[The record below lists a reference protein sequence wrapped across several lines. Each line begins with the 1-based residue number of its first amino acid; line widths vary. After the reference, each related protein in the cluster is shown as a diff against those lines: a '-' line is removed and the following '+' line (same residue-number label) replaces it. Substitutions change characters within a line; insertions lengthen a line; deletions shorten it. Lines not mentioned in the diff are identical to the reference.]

1 MSSERDGNRGLPS
14 VAELKTLVERA
25 LETARQRGASAA
37 EVAAN
42 ASQGL
47 SVKVRQ
53 GEVDT
58 LEHMRDR
65 GLAVSV
71 YFGQRKGEA
80 SSADYS
86 AGAIDETV
94 AAACEIARYTSE
106 DPCSGL
112 ADAGLL
118 ARDVPDLGLHHPWGV
133 SAEAAIE
140 LARETERAALDVDS
154 RLTNSE
160 GAEVSAGEG
169 VRVYGNSHGFI
180 GGYPASQHAISCA
193 VLGREGDAMQRD
205 FWYTAAR
212 APEWL
217 ESAAEV
223 GRQAGR
229 RTVARLGARRLSTRQ
244 VPVIFDPSTAR
255 GLIGHF
261 VGAISGGS
269 LYRRASFLVDHLDRQ
284 VFPAGFSISERPHL
298 PGALGSTPFDGEGV
312 ATRDRELVV
321 DGVLRG
327 YVLSSYSARKLGMET
342 TGNAGGVH
350 NLCVAP
356 GEKDLDELVADV
368 GEGLLVTQLMGQGVN
383 TVTGDYSRGASG
395 FWIENGRIAY
405 PVEEITIAGNLKE
418 MLRHIT
424 AVGRDVDTRGSIRT
438 GSLVVEGMTVAGE

>member
-1 MSSERDGNRGLPS
+1 MSGNDDTRALPA
-14 VAELKTLVERA
+14 VAELSALVEQA
-25 LETARQRGASAA
+25 LADARQRGASAA
-37 EVAAN
+37 EVSAS

-65 GLAVSV
+65 GLAVGV

-80 SSADYS
+80 SSSDYS
-86 AGAIDETV
+86 PAAIREAVT
-94 AAACEIARYTSE
+94 AACEIARHTSE

-112 ADAGLL
+112 ADAELMAGE
-118 ARDVPDLGLHHPWGV
+118 VPDLDLYHPWGI
-133 SAEAAIE
+133 SAEDAIA
-140 LARETERAALDVDS
+140 LARETEAAALAVDP

-180 GGYPASQHAISCA
+180 GGFPASQHALSCV

-217 ESAAEV
+217 QAAAEV
-223 GRQAGR
+223 GREAGR
-229 RTVARLGARRLSTRQ
+229 RTAARLGARRLSTRE
-244 VPVIFDPSTAR
+244 VPVIFDPATAR

-261 VGAISGGS
+261 VGAVSGGS
-269 LYRRASFLVDHLDRQ
+269 LYRRASFLVDHLDRP
-284 VFPAGFSISERPHL
+284 VFPAGFSIREEPHI
-298 PGALGSTPFDGEGV
+298 PGALGSAPFDAEGV
-312 ATRDRELVV
+312 ATRQRELVT
-321 DGVLRG
+321 DGVLRS
-327 YVLSSYSARKLGMET
+327 YVLSSYSARKLGMQT

-350 NLCVAP
+350 NLTVAP
-356 GEKDLDELVADV
+356 GEKALEELIAEV

-395 FWIENGRIAY
+395 FWIEGGEIAY
-405 PVEEITIAGNLKE
+405 PVEEITIAGNLAE
-418 MLRHIT
+418 MFRRIT

>member
-1 MSSERDGNRGLPS
+1 MTETNGGRGLPS
-14 VAELKTLVERA
+14 VAELTALVEHA
-25 LETARQRGASAA
+25 LAEADRLGATAA
-37 EVAAN
+37 EVAAT

-47 SVKVRQ
+47 SAKVRQ

-86 AGAIDETV
+86 HAAIGETV
-94 AAACEIARYTSE
+94 QAACEIARHTSE
-106 DPCSGL
+106 DPCAGL
-112 ADAGLL
+112 ADAELM
-118 ARDVPDLGLHHPWGV
+118 ARDVPELDLYHPWAL
-133 SAEAAIE
+133 SADAAIE
-140 LARETERAALDVDS
+140 LARETEAAALAVDT

-160 GAEVSAGEG
+160 GAEVSSGEG
-169 VRVYGNSHGFI
+169 VRVYGNSHGFV
-180 GGYPASQHAISCA
+180 GGFPASQHSLSCV
-193 VLGREGDAMQRD
+193 VLGSEGDAMQRD

-217 ESAAEV
+217 QAAAEV
-223 GRQAGR
+223 GREAGR
-229 RTVARLGARRLSTRQ
+229 RTVARLGARRLSTRR
-244 VPVIFDPSTAR
+244 VPVVFDPAMAR

-269 LYRRASFLVDHLDRQ
+269 LYRRASFLVDHLGER
-284 VFPAGFSISERPHL
+284 VFPEGFAIREEPHL

-312 ATRDRELVV
+312 ATRQRDLVAN
-321 DGVLRG
+321 GILQG
-327 YVLSSYSARKLGMET
+327 YVLSSYSARKLGMQT
-342 TGNAGGVH
+342 TANAGGVH
-350 NLCVAP
+350 NLTVEP
-356 GEKDLDELVADV
+356 GERGLDELIADI

-383 TVTGDYSRGASG
+383 TVTGDYSRGAAG
-395 FWIENGRIAY
+395 FWIEGGEIAY
-405 PVEEITIAGNLKE
+405 PVEEITIAGNLAD
-418 MLRHIT
+418 MYRSIT